1 MKYKIKKNRPENG
14 TVDRK
19 DIVSISFLRYY
30 VIIKKYLT
38 KDGETRYM
46 LQAYLGVDPFTGKQK
61 RTTRRGFKTQKEA
74 KKAERELLLS
84 IEENGFT
91 DHSSKPTFKEV
102 ADLWLDSYE
111 TTVKP
116 TTYQNTKNY
125 LNAIIEHHFKD
136 IRIESVS
143 VAMMQK
149 IVIKLSKKYVTYLN
163 YLSIINRV
171 FKYAVHLDIVQTN
184 PVDRIIRPKQQKL
197 RKEKIA
203 LIKEELNQFLTL
215 AKNDARP
222 VLYTAWHILA
232 YTGLRRG
239 ELLGLEWSDIDFKNK
254 TISVS
259 KTLVTINGRLSTQK
273 PKTKRSARTIS
284 LDDSTVQVLKD
295 WKLEQKKLFFKF
307 GIKSKD
313 IVITNTKGG
322 YFDFAHFRDE
332 LKYFLGKHKL
342 KQFSVHSLRH
352 THASLLFEAGIEPKT
367 ISDRLGHSN
376 IQTTLD
382 MYTHLNDK
390 QRSDVADR
398 LLKFL
403 EA

>member
-1 MKYKIKKNRPENG
+1 M
-14 TVDRK
+14 
-19 DIVSISFLRYY
+19 
-30 VIIKKYLT
+30 IKKYLT

-84 IEENGFT
+84 VEENGFT

-102 ADLWLDSYE
+102 ADLWLESYE

-125 LNAIIEHHFKD
+125 LEAIIENHFKD
-136 IRIESVS
+136 IRLESVS

-149 IVIKLSKKYVTYLN
+149 IVLELSKKYVAYLSQ
-163 YLSIINRV
+163 LSIINRV
-171 FKYAVHLDIVQTN
+171 FKYALHLDIIQTN
-184 PVDRIIRPKQQKL
+184 PVDRIIRPKQQKP

-203 LIKEELNQFLTL
+203 LTKEELNQFLTL
-215 AKNDARP
+215 AKKDARP
-222 VLYTAWHILA
+222 VLYTAWHTLA

-239 ELLGLEWSDIDFKNK
+239 ELLGLEWSDIDFENK
-254 TISVS
+254 TMSVN
-259 KTLVTINGRLSTQK
+259 KTLVTVNGSLYTQS
-273 PKTKRSARTIS
+273 PKTKRSTRTIS
-284 LDDSTVQVLKD
+284 LDDATIQVLKN
-295 WKLEQKKLFFKF
+295 WKLEQKKQFFKN
-307 GIKSKD
+307 GVKSTD
-313 IVITNTKGG
+313 IVITNIKGS
-322 YFDFAHFRDE
+322 YLDFAYFRDE
-332 LKYFLGKHKL
+332 LKKFLSTHNL

-376 IQTTLD
+376 IQTTLN

>member
-1 MKYKIKKNRPENG
+1 M
-14 TVDRK
+14 
-19 DIVSISFLRYY
+19 
-30 VIIKKYLT
+30 IKKYQT

-84 IEENGFT
+84 VEENGFT
-91 DHSSKPTFKEV
+91 DHYSKPTFKEV
-102 ADLWLDSYE
+102 ANLWLESYE

-125 LNAIIEHHFKD
+125 LNAIIENYFKD

-149 IVIKLSKKYVTYLN
+149 VVIELSKKYVTYLN

-171 FKYAVHLDIVQTN
+171 FKYAMHLDIIQTN
-184 PVDRIIRPKQQKL
+184 PVDRIIRPKQQTP

-203 LIKEELNQFLTL
+203 LTKEELSNFLTL
-215 AKNDARP
+215 AKKDARP
-222 VLYTAWHILA
+222 VLYTAWHTLA

-239 ELLGLEWSDIDFKNK
+239 ELLGLEWSDIDFKDK

-259 KTLVTINGRLSTQK
+259 KTLVTINGKLSTQS

-284 LDDSTVQVLKD
+284 LDDATIQILKD
-295 WKLEQKKLFFKF
+295 WKLEQKKLFFKY
-307 GIKSKD
+307 GVKSRN
-313 IVITNTKGG
+313 IVITNAKGG

-332 LKYFLGKHKL
+332 LRYFLGRHRL

>member
-1 MKYKIKKNRPENG
+1 M
-14 TVDRK
+14 
-19 DIVSISFLRYY
+19 
-30 VIIKKYLT
+30 IKKYLT

-84 IEENGFT
+84 VEENGFT

-102 ADLWLDSYE
+102 TDLWLESYE

-125 LNAIIEHHFKD
+125 LNAIIENHFKE

-149 IVIKLSKKYVTYLN
+149 IVIDLSKKYVAYLSQ
-163 YLSIINRV
+163 LSIINRV
-171 FKYAVHLDIVQTN
+171 FKYAVHLDIIQTN
-184 PVDRIIRPKQQKL
+184 PVDRIIRPKQQKP

-203 LIKEELNQFLTL
+203 LTKEELNQFLTL
-215 AKNDARP
+215 AKKDARS
-222 VLYTAWHILA
+222 VLYTAWHTLV

-239 ELLGLEWSDIDFKNK
+239 ELLGLEWSDIDFENK
-254 TISVS
+254 TISVN
-259 KTLVTINGRLSTQK
+259 KTLVTVNGSLYTQS
-273 PKTKRSARTIS
+273 PKTKRSTRTIS
-284 LDDSTVQVLKD
+284 LDDSTVQVLKN
-295 WKLEQKKLFFKF
+295 WKLEQKKQFFKN
-307 GIKSKD
+307 GVKSKD
-313 IVITNTKGG
+313 IVITNIKGS
-322 YFDFAHFRDE
+322 YLDFAYFRDE
-332 LKYFLGKHKL
+332 LKKFLSTHNL

-376 IQTTLD
+376 IQTTLN